1 MSLTSSPTAI
11 PSAPEP
17 ASGSGFVSELLA
29 ALALAVALTLPV
41 AALAAPIVDVVD
53 PNPNVGVAF
62 GSHHQYRHELAG
74 YLLDADAVSAA
85 LLEIALVDDR
95 GSESLVFVVNG
106 IEVPQRNVGRA
117 RSVTIDLATL
127 PGFSLV
133 QLAATAVLDVE
144 IRSLPCTQ
152 GSRGNGGNPNC
163 SGNAFAFDSSRLA
176 LTAEAPQPPGDD
188 AGNRPGVNNSVP
200 EPATLGLLALG
211 LSGLALTRRRRPGV
225 G

>member
-1 MSLTSSPTAI
+1 MSPTSTPTPVLPA
-11 PSAPEP
+11 P
-17 ASGSGFVSELLA
+17 ASGSGFISELLA
-29 ALALAVALTLPV
+29 ALAVAVALTLPV

-74 YLLDADAVSAA
+74 YHLDADAVSAA

-117 RSVTIDLATL
+117 RSVTIDLASL
-127 PGFSLV
+127 PGFSLP
-133 QLAATAVLDVE
+133 QLATTAMLDVE
-144 IRSLPCTQ
+144 IRSVPCSQ
-152 GSRGNGGNPNC
+152 GNRGNGGNPNC

-176 LTAEAPQPPGDD
+176 LTFEEPPPPGDT
-188 AGNRPGVNNSVP
+188 GNRPGINNSVP
-200 EPATLGLLALG
+200 EPATLCLLGLG
-211 LSGLALTRRRRPGV
+211 LSGLVLTRRRRSGV